1 MRLDVMYMR
10 YTLRCTSMEVTIT
23 QFRKDMFDLVN
34 KAMAGSE
41 VWVTHRG
48 RRFRIAPDG
57 EPVSRLA
64 RISPL
69 EIINPTSSQS
79 AEDAMRDE
87 MRAEWER
94 DWSEL

>member
-1 MRLDVMYMR
+1 MWYA
-10 YTLRCTSMEVTIT
+10 TPCTPMEVSIT

-34 KAMAGSE
+34 KAMAGGE

-57 EPVSRLA
+57 EPVSKLA
-64 RISPL
+64 RVTPL
-69 EIINPTSSQS
+69 EVTNPTAPKS
-79 AEDAMRDE
+79 AEEELLNE
-87 MRAEWER
+87 MRTAWER